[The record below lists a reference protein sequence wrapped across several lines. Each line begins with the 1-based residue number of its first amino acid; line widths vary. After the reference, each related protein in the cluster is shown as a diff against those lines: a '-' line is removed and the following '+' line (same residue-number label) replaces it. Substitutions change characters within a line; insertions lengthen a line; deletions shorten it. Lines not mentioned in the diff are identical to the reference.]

1 MAPNFLFREM
11 SRFEPR
17 RILEMSRI
25 RIFIYL
31 AMGLI
36 LLGQRAYGIPQAQ
49 QVEVKSLKPVKKV
62 IPLYPENLKKEGI
75 AGEVAIMVII
85 DRKGNVKTP
94 VVFRSLYPEL
104 DNLALGAVR
113 QWKFEPYIYGK
124 KAIPVPSFLSVI
136 FKPGDSGSRIGE
148 NEKSAGETVPGEPPS
163 DELRT
168 ILDPCAE
175 YCRKLSGAALFYIC
189 QEKIRESVKRVLEEE
204 TALIW
209 HVLEENYVASA
220 NYRYPVLRG
229 AEKNVYVN
237 DYQLINKDGKIEERR
252 TLLEENGKK
261 VNAENVSQR
270 AKRPYSLQPIFVPV
284 QLMSREQWPQFSY
297 KMADEEKVMGR
308 KTWVIEVKH
317 RRIRGGDINGGKI
330 WVDKSNF
337 RILKAEVVSA
347 LPTGGEQILEECSR
361 YYLTPHFTA
370 TYFYEVEKNGVLF
383 PSRSEILLEYTG
395 LVRPK
400 KDTKAKA
407 EIKYENYRF
416 FTVETEHKIVK

>member
-1 MAPNFLFREM
+1 M
-11 SRFEPR
+11 
-17 RILEMSRI
+17 I
-25 RIFIYL
+25 RKLISIYL
-31 AMGLI
+31 AIGFI

-49 QVEVKSLKPVKKV
+49 QVEVKSLNPVKKV
-62 IPLYPENLKKEGI
+62 IPPYPENLKEEGI

-85 DRKGNVKTP
+85 DERGNVKTP
-94 VVFRSLYPEL
+94 FVFRSLHPEL
-104 DNLALGAVR
+104 DNLALEAVR
-113 QWKFEPYIYGK
+113 QWKFEPYSYGTNP
-124 KAIPVPSFLSVI
+124 IPVPSFLSVI
-136 FKPGDSGSRIGE
+136 FKPGDSGAGIDENKEVPGE
-148 NEKSAGETVPGEPPS
+148 AEPGEPPS

-189 QEKIRESVKRVLEEE
+189 QEKIRESVKNVAEEE
-204 TALIW
+204 TAFIW
-209 HVLEENYVASA
+209 HVLEENYIASA
-220 NYRYPVLRG
+220 KYRYPALRG
-229 AEKNVYVN
+229 TEKNVYVN
-237 DYQLINKDGKIEERR
+237 DYQLINKDGRIEERR

-261 VNAENVSQR
+261 VNGKNVPQK

-284 QLMSREQWPQFSY
+284 RLLSREQWPLFSY

-308 KTWVIEVKH
+308 KTWVIEVNP
-317 RRIRGGDINGGKI
+317 RRRRGGDIKLGKI

-337 RILKAEVVSA
+337 RILKAEVVSG

-370 TYFYEVEKNGVLF
+370 THFYEVEKNGVLF

-395 LVRPK
+395 LVRPNR
-400 KDTKAKA
+400 DTKAKA

-416 FTVETEHKIVK
+416 FTVETEHKIIK

>member
-1 MAPNFLFREM
+1 MSPKFLFYEM
-11 SRFEPR
+11 NRFEPR
-17 RILEMSRI
+17 RILEKSRKP
-25 RIFIYL
+25 IFIYL
-31 AMGLI
+31 AIGLI

-49 QVEVKSLKPVKKV
+49 QVEVKSLKPIKKV
-62 IPLYPENLKKEGI
+62 IPLYPENLKEEGI
-75 AGEVAIMVII
+75 AGEVAVVVTV
-85 DRKGNVKTP
+85 DEKGDVKTAF
-94 VVFRSLYPEL
+94 VFRSLHPEL
-104 DNLALGAVR
+104 DNLALEAVR

-124 KAIPVPSFLSVI
+124 NPIPVPSFLSVI
-136 FKPGDSGSRIGE
+136 FKPGDSGAGIGE
-148 NEKSAGETVPGEPPS
+148 NEKVPGEAEPGEPPS

-168 ILDPCAE
+168 ILDPCTE

-189 QEKIRESVKRVLEEE
+189 QEKIRESVKNVVEEE
-204 TALIW
+204 TAFIW
-209 HVLEENYVASA
+209 HVLEDNYVASA
-220 NYRYPVLRG
+220 KYRYPVLRG
-229 AEKNVYVN
+229 TEKNVYVN
-237 DYQLINKDGKIEERR
+237 DYQLINKDGKIEERL

-261 VNAENVSQR
+261 VNAENVPQR

-284 QLMSREQWPQFSY
+284 RLLSREQWPQFSY
-297 KMADEEKVMGR
+297 KMGEEEKVMGR
-308 KTWVIEVKH
+308 KTWVIEVKR

-347 LPTGGEQILEECSR
+347 LPTGSEQILEECSR

-370 TYFYEVEKNGVLF
+370 THFYEVEKNGVLF

-395 LVRPK
+395 LVWPK

-416 FTVETEHKIVK
+416 FSVETEHKIIR

>member
-1 MAPNFLFREM
+1 MSPIFLFCEM
-11 SRFEPR
+11 SSFEPR
-17 RILEMSRI
+17 RILEMSTKP
-25 RIFIYL
+25 IFFYL
-31 AMGLI
+31 AIGLI
-36 LLGQRAYGIPQAQ
+36 LMGQRAYGIPQAK

-62 IPLYPENLKKEGI
+62 IPLYPEDLKEEGI

-85 DRKGNVKTP
+85 DEKGKVKTP
-94 VVFRSLYPEL
+94 SVFRSLHPEL
-104 DNLALGAVR
+104 DNLALEAVR

-124 KAIPVPSFLSVI
+124 NPIPVPSFLSVI

-148 NEKSAGETVPGEPPS
+148 NEKAAGEAEPAEPPS

-168 ILDPCAE
+168 ILDSCAE

-189 QEKIRESVKRVLEEE
+189 QEKIRESVKNVEEEE
-204 TALIW
+204 TAFNW
-209 HVLEENYVASA
+209 YVLENYVASA
-220 NYRYPVLRG
+220 KYIYPVLRG
-229 AEKNVYVN
+229 TEKNVYVN

-261 VNAENVSQR
+261 VNAENVPQR

-284 QLMSREQWPQFSY
+284 RLLSREQWPQFSY

-308 KTWVIEVKH
+308 KTWLIEVK
-317 RRIRGGDINGGKI
+317 RRRRRGGDITGGKI

-370 TYFYEVEKNGVLF
+370 THFYEVEKNGVLF

-395 LVRPK
+395 LVRPN

-407 EIKYENYRF
+407 EIKYEKYRF
-416 FTVETEHKIVK
+416 FTVETEHKIIR